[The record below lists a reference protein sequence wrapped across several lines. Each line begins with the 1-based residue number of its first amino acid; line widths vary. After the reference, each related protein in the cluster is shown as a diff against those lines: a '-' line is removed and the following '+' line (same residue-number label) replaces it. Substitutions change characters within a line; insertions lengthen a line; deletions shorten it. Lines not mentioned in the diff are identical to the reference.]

1 MFAQGRL
8 GAALQLLR
16 LALPMIERHLP
27 HSKRERAFVL
37 RSLGEVEVATGD
49 RAAGL
54 AHLEASVPLFREM
67 NKSYAAAQTQ
77 SLVES
82 SQQQQQSSP
91 YEAQQSRGEGGGN
104 GSVAERR
111 EQVNRVD
118 ACCVLA

>member
-82 SQQQQQSSP
+82 SQQQSSP

-104 GSVAERR
+104 GLVAEPRD
-111 EQVNRVD
+111 QANRVD